1 MICIKR
7 SFHGVIPTII
17 FVFIIILFV
26 FDIFNF
32 LINNYIVFIII
43 LIVLIIL
50 FLLFLYLFIN
60 FLYDLNI
67 RKHGYEIR
75 GIVIEVYIDTSGKV
89 AKHFV
94 YYKYKLGNK
103 WIITMENLENRVGN
117 KSKRIYFK
125 KNDRIPLVTNGKK
138 ALINYKKLYENSH

>member
-1 MICIKR
+1 MICIKK

-17 FVFIIILFV
+17 FVFIIVLFV
-26 FDIFNF
+26 FDIHFF
-32 LINNYIVFIII
+32 LSKNYIAFIII
-43 LIVLIIL
+43 LIVLIVL
-50 FLLFLYLFIN
+50 FLLLLYQLIN

-75 GIVIEVYIDTSGKV
+75 GIVTEVYIDTSGKV

-94 YYKYKLGNK
+94 YYRYKLGKK
-103 WIITMENLENRVGN
+103 WMITMENLENRVGN
-117 KSKRIYFK
+117 KSKRVYFK

-138 ALINYKKLYENSH
+138 ALINYKKLYEK